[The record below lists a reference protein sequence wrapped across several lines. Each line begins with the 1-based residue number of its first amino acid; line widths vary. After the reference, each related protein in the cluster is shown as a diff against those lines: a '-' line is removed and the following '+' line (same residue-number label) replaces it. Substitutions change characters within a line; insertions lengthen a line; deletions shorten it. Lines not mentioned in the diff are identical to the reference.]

1 LLCTRE
7 VTAGDLKPAKL
18 GCRESYD
25 IVKFF
30 TGFSRE
36 NAYYKNHLQHLK
48 LTGSHGFFAIINSK
62 NEMVLKLRKTAIA
75 ESLNLPLNFDTT
87 NDLVNPKRKF
97 RQMVRPPDGQALEC
111 DFR

>member
-7 VTAGDLKPAKL
+7 VTAGDLTPAKL
-18 GCRESYD
+18 SCRDDYD

-36 NAYYKNHLQHLK
+36 NAHYKNHLWPLK
-48 LTGSHGFFAIINSK
+48 LTGTRDFFVIINSK

-75 ESLNLPLNFDTT
+75 ESLNLTLNFDTSE
-87 NDLVNPKRKF
+87 RF
-97 RQMVRPPDGQALEC
+97 GGSA
-111 DFR
+111 